1 MKNRPSQQ
9 NPTIPDRLPQM
20 ITVNELA
27 TTLGMSKR
35 TIWRLLASGR
45 IPEPVRVGGGT
56 RWRLDVIRN
65 WIDQGC
71 PIKGNPANSDD

>member
-9 NPTIPDRLPQM
+9 SPTNPDRLPQM

-27 TTLGMSKR
+27 ATLGMSKR
-35 TIWRLLASGR
+35 TIWRLLASGQ

-56 RWRLDVIRN
+56 RWRLDEIRN

-71 PIKGNPANSDD
+71 PTNANSAG